1 MEGERA
7 AAKPHTVW
15 WVADVFLGVISGL
28 VVYILYKDKNPA
40 VFSCH

>member
-7 AAKPHTVW
+7 AENPYIVW
-15 WVADVFLGVISGL
+15 WVAHVFLGVIPGL

-40 VFSCH
+40 VFSHH

>member
-7 AAKPHTVW
+7 AEKPHIVW
-15 WVADVFLGVISGL
+15 WVAHVFLGVISGL

-40 VFSCH
+40 VFSRH